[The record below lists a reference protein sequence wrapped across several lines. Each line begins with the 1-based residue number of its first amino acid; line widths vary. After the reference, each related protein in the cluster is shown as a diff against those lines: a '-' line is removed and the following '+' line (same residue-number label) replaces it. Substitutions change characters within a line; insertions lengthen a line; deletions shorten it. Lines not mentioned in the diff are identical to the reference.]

1 MRVTQGI
8 IHRNFLRNLD
18 IITDKLNKKFEQ
30 ISSGKRLTRPSDDP
44 VSLGRVMQLKDRI
57 ERIDQYKRNIENAI
71 AWLSMTES
79 AFNNMENILNRLEEI
94 AVAMGSDNSSPYARK
109 TAAEEVAR
117 IKEQALMI
125 VNTKFRN
132 HYIFSGFLTDTAPFS
147 TTDNSYHGDESAL
160 EVEVDDGIRISYN
173 VTGSL
178 FTDEVNIFQLMDDL
192 KDALNNNDADAV
204 RASLDK
210 IHTAYT
216 RINIAHAGVGS
227 KIKTLNNMKDE
238 LSDRRLSFE
247 EVVSQREDTDMAEAI
262 PKLYIYQS
270 AYQALL
276 NSFARITSVNLFDII
291 G

>member
-1 MRVTQGI
+1 M
-8 IHRNFLRNLD
+8 
-18 IITDKLNKKFEQ
+18 
-30 ISSGKRLTRPSDDP
+30 
-44 VSLGRVMQLKDRI
+44 
-57 ERIDQYKRNIENAI
+57 
-71 AWLSMTES
+71 
-79 AFNNMENILNRLEEI
+79 
-94 AVAMGSDNSSPYARK
+94 
-109 TAAEEVAR
+109 
-117 IKEQALMI
+117 
-125 VNTKFRN
+125 
-132 HYIFSGFLTDTAPFS
+132 
-147 TTDNSYHGDESAL
+147 
-160 EVEVDDGIRISYN
+160 EVDDGIRISYN

-276 NSFARITSVNLFDII
+276 NSFARITSVNLFDIF